1 MRIKNLIY
9 NFKIFLLF
17 GKLSAKTAFQSRLGS
32 FLFILTKLL
41 RFLIFLVF
49 IYFIA
54 QKTNGLA
61 GYSPDQAVFIYL
73 TFNIADTLAQVLF
86 REVYRFKPMV
96 VSGELNNVLI
106 KPYHPLLRVLIGGV
120 DFFDVIMLIFYLGL
134 TILQVSK
141 FSSISLTG
149 ILLYI
154 FLILNGVLIAAAFHI
169 FVLAATVVT
178 AQTDQLI
185 MIYRNLTATG
195 RFPLTI
201 YRPAIRIFFTFVIP
215 VGLMIEYPARAMFNA
230 LSWINITIA
239 VIFSFLILK
248 LSLKAWRF
256 SLAKYQSWGG

>member
-1 MRIKNLIY
+1 MKIKNLIY
-9 NFKIFLLF
+9 NLKIFFLF
-17 GKLSAKTAFQSRLGS
+17 GRLSAKTAFQSRLGA

-54 QKTNGLA
+54 KKTNGLA
-61 GYSPDQAVFIYL
+61 GYSPDQAIFIYL

-106 KPYHPLLRVLIGGV
+106 KPYNPLLKVLIGGV

-134 TILQVSK
+134 TVLQVSR
-141 FSSISLTG
+141 FSTISVAG
-149 ILLYI
+149 VLLYI

-201 YRPAIRIFFTFVIP
+201 YRPAIRTFFTFVIP
-215 VGLMIEYPARAMFNA
+215 VGLMIGYPARAMFNT
-230 LSWINITIA
+230 LSWVNVIVA
-239 VIFSFLILK
+239 VVFSFLILGVA
-248 LSLKAWRF
+248 LKIWTL